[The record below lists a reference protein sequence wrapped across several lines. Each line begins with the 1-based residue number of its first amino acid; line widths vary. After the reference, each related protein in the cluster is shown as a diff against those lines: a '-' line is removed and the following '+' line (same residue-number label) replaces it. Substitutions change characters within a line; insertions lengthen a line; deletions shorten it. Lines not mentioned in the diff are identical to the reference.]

1 MSFNKL
7 DIDKAGLDITDR
19 KYLLGLIER
28 FKGGPAGIEALAAT
42 ISEETVTLEDVNEPY
57 LLQEG
62 FIIRTHRGRVVTDKA
77 YEHLGIV
84 KGGLF

>member
-1 MSFNKL
+1 MS
-7 DIDKAGLDITDR
+7 ITPNHAI
-19 KYLLGLIER
+19 IER
-28 FKGGPAGIEALAAT
+28 EGK
-42 ISEETVTLEDVNEPY
+42 EETVTLEDVNEPY

-84 KGGLF
+84 KGGLFWE